1 MKQKNWL
8 VPVRAGVFVA
18 FLLIICL
25 VSTHYFF
32 PDLFPYHT
40 NAQSEATAELKE
52 KLTELERLWSVIEPD
67 SDIYAV
73 NHSDGQA
80 CLYGLGIP
88 IMARQKVY
96 QPEKPV

>member
-32 PDLFPYHT
+32 PELFPYHT

-52 KLTELERLWSVIEPD
+52 KLTELERL
-67 SDIYAV
+67 
-73 NHSDGQA
+73 
-80 CLYGLGIP
+80 
-88 IMARQKVY
+88 
-96 QPEKPV
+96 